1 MESIQQRLS
10 AIKVNIERLVRN
22 LQAARQENKLLKT
35 QLETLRMQV
44 TEKTKAMEQMKEELD
59 LLKTAHAINTTTME
73 QGELSEEQKA
83 VRKKINEYIREID
96 ACIKKLEHQV
106 I

>member
-59 LLKTAHAINTTTME
+59 LLKTAHAIKTTTME

>member
-22 LQAARQENKLLKT
+22 LQAASQENKLLKT
-35 QLETLRMQV
+35 QLETLRMHV

-59 LLKTAHAINTTTME
+59 LLKTAHAIKTTTME